1 MIMDPRPG
9 AGTKQRLTP
18 HMEGGET
25 HGRSP
30 SNNRICWT
38 CDEVVTGNPYASTC
52 PKLKKNKTEEQTK
65 PITPYPGRGRN
76 SLKEREGVSQGG
88 ETYRNL
94 QGSFGSKSWSSAG
107 AAAAAESAAA
117 DERNEARPGA
127 TPLFRRVW
135 GSAGPRKSGR
145 ETGGGRAGEETRGK
159 MNPKSFPNT
168 RGALSEDEPEA
179 VDMSIDSPDSPEEAG
194 ANARSLSP
202 DPDYEPE
209 EEADMLL
216 DQAEAIEV
224 KMDSPEYIAPGSRS
238 PSIGRTPS
246 PISALFHQVH
256 KAGTNSHTTP
266 GNLEESRK
274 RREEGGRR
282 RSRARLLLDQVRR
295 GPESKEGG
303 LSFKDPLALGR
314 RSRAV
319 SEEWV

>member
-1 MIMDPRPG
+1 
-9 AGTKQRLTP
+9 
-18 HMEGGET
+18 
-25 HGRSP
+25 
-30 SNNRICWT
+30 
-38 CDEVVTGNPYASTC
+38 
-52 PKLKKNKTEEQTK
+52 
-65 PITPYPGRGRN
+65 
-76 SLKEREGVSQGG
+76 
-88 ETYRNL
+88 
-94 QGSFGSKSWSSAG
+94 
-107 AAAAAESAAA
+107 
-117 DERNEARPGA
+117 
-127 TPLFRRVW
+127 
-135 GSAGPRKSGR
+135 
-145 ETGGGRAGEETRGK
+145 

-168 RGALSEDEPEA
+168 RGALSEDELEA
-179 VDMSIDSPDSPEEAG
+179 MDMIIDSPDLPEEAG
-194 ANARSLSP
+194 ANAWSPLS
-202 DPDYEPE
+202 DQSYEPE
-209 EEADMLL
+209 EEEDMLL

-256 KAGTNSHTTP
+256 EAGTNSHTTP